1 MSSFLMAGW
10 YIALLVPTL
19 VFKYMYLA
27 AVSGNLPTQIT
38 LLALPGAHLPFWWV
52 HVRDIVPA
60 DFLDVFFLLAG
71 LWLAGR
77 VALRIPLRILACAS
91 VLVIVVVGGAHV
103 IAIREVGAPLT
114 LDTVRITRDWI
125 ADHPTLVELRPRRLT
140 WLVAGLAW
148 AALPVL
154 FAAACRRLE
163 RRLPRLSATVAVTS
177 AFVLAYSLV
186 FGAAAAFD
194 SRGAAI
200 RRGFW
205 TSIVSAALSS
215 DATSAISASN
225 LSQSD
230 LLARYEEIAFPVGKA
245 AQSYL
250 VDIPSPR
257 RVPRH
262 VVIFTLETAPLK
274 YYPLADN
281 PELAAFHAMSS
292 HAVVSTDHYASAPT
306 TNLAIYSLLT
316 GTYPPPGSPSLR
328 AGFKT
333 DGLADVLSEHGYETS
348 FIESYD
354 VRWNG
359 PQDERLL
366 RDLGFATIRDAI
378 QMAGRRQAEWDA
390 YRIGLETRSF
400 DAALEQVVTTSRRG
414 RKAFVCVETNLGHFD
429 WLRPSGGAGASAAA
443 RIAYT
448 VKTLDTLFDR
458 FLRGLAKNGLAD
470 DVLIVV
476 TGDHGLR
483 FRMEFES
490 VAEEMTYGDLVFNV
504 PFLVYC
510 PALFPSQVRLPF
522 PTTHVDVAP
531 TVLDFLG
538 IPREGRLYLGSNML
552 DRRLAD
558 RIVFL
563 PSASFTGLYPADGFR
578 WKDRLYSL
586 HRIVDRVT
594 IRDAHSAEAVSLA
607 AGPDL
612 PLSEPE
618 AKRIVWAAKAV
629 FEDTAAYFR
638 RRVRQAPGESAF
650 RQ

>member
-1 MSSFLMAGW
+1 MAGW

-27 AVSGNLPTQIT
+27 AVSGNLQTQLT
-38 LLALPGAHLPFWWV
+38 LLAASGTDRPVWWV
-52 HVRDIVPA
+52 HVRDIIPA
-60 DFLDVFFLLAG
+60 DFLDVFCLLAG

-125 ADHPTLVELRPRRLT
+125 ADHPTLIELRPRRLT

-148 AALPVL
+148 ATLPVL
-154 FAAACRRLE
+154 FTAACRRLE
-163 RRLPRLSATVAVTS
+163 RRVPRLSATVSVTA

-186 FGAAAAFD
+186 FGAAVAFG
-194 SRGAAI
+194 SSGAVI

-215 DATSAISASN
+215 DATNTVSASD
-225 LSQSD
+225 LSQSG
-230 LLARYEEIAFPVGKA
+230 LLARYEEIAFPLGKA

-250 VDIPSPR
+250 VDIPSPH

-274 YYPLADN
+274 YYPLVDN

-292 HAVVSTDHYASAPT
+292 HAVVSTEHYASAPT

-333 DGLADVLSEHGYETS
+333 DGLGDVLSEHGYETS

-390 YRIGLETRSF
+390 YRIALETRSF
-400 DAALEQVVTTSRRG
+400 DAALEQVVTASRRG
-414 RKAFVCVETNLGHFD
+414 GKAFVCVETNLGHFD
-429 WLRPSGGAGASAAA
+429 WLRPPGGDGASAAA
-443 RIAYT
+443 RITYT

-483 FRMEFES
+483 FKTEFES
-490 VAEEMTYGDLVFNV
+490 VSEEMTYGNLVFNV

-522 PTTHVDVAP
+522 PTTHVDIAP

-638 RRVRQAPGESAF
+638 RRVSRAPGESAF